1 MNFQCSTLERKF
13 IGICG
18 MCFPI
23 DSSVHDMM
31 FLLPR
36 AWWLYLRATIAR
48 HPEDEKRYHY
58 QYLFYAH
65 LLCQMFTEVCD
76 CTMILFFL
84 LYLLLREASGP
95 KQIMRIT
102 QKYPLQV
109 ENVSPLQKLIKKS
122 QKIIIL
128 RDFI

>member
-1 MNFQCSTLERKF
+1 MNFQCSTLEGKF

-95 KQIMRIT
+95 KQMMRIT

-109 ENVSPLQKLIKKS
+109 ENVSPLHKLNKKIT
-122 QKIIIL
+122 KNRHFKRL
-128 RDFI
+128 H